1 MSGWSISRFA
11 TSAGP
16 RMPADLGGATTR
28 PPSPEQARRA
38 AELRETIAR
47 HDHLYHVLDAPEIA
61 DAEYDRLFAEL
72 VALEAAHPELA
83 VPDSP
88 TQRVGGAP
96 LDAFDEVVHEV
107 PMLSLANAFDASGV
121 ADFDRRVRERLEL
134 GEGEE
139 VEYVA
144 ETKLDGIAVSLR
156 YEAGRL
162 AVAATRGDGTRGEDI
177 TANVRTIRSIPL
189 GLAGGGYP
197 ESLEVRGEV
206 YLPLDRFERLNEEQ
220 RARGEREF
228 VNPRNAAAG
237 GLRQL
242 DPRATR
248 TRRLM
253 FFCHG
258 AGDAAG
264 IPSASTHRDL
274 LRRME
279 GWGLRVSP
287 DVRVVRGVSG
297 CVEYYREIETRRES
311 LGYQIDGVVYKVN
324 RLDEQRRLGA
334 VSRAPRWALAHK
346 FPAEEAV
353 TTLLG
358 IDVQVGRTGS
368 LTPVA
373 RLDPVFV
380 GGVTVTNATLHNQD
394 EIARKDVRVG
404 DRVVVRRA
412 GDVIPQVLRAVEPEK
427 RAPDAPRFEMPDEC
441 PVCGAP
447 VARMEGQAATRCTAG
462 LGCPAQRKEA
472 IRHFASRRAM
482 DIEGLGEKLVD
493 QLVETGLV
501 GTVADL
507 YRLKEHRGEIAALE
521 RMGELSTDNLLAGVE
536 KSRGLPLPRF
546 LYALGIPEVGEATA
560 GSLAAPLREALPDP
574 GGGRGGPRRSPRRGS
589 DRRGPRRGVLRGQP
603 RGRGRRHD
611 RGAARPGSRRAAR
624 RGGRGRGAAPACRRG
639 GGVDRHPRRDDPR
652 RGEGPAGGPRREG
665 DRERLEAHHPGRL
678 RREPGLETRPR
689 GSPRGPDPGRTRRPR
704 AIVCRCRRVR
714 DRSRPRGALTETVD
728 SRYPRL
734 DSRPCD

>member
-1 MSGWSISRFA
+1 
-11 TSAGP
+11 
-16 RMPADLGGATTR
+16 MPADLGGAAAR
-28 PPSPEQARRA
+28 PPSATDRRRA
-38 AELRETIAR
+38 SELRETIAR

-61 DAEYDRLFAEL
+61 DAEYDGLFAEL

-107 PMLSLANAFDASGV
+107 PMLSLANAFDEAGV

-197 ESLEVRGEV
+197 EHLEVRGEV

-220 RARGEREF
+220 RTRGEREF

-274 LRRME
+274 LRRMDE
-279 GWGLRVSP
+279 WGLRVSP

-297 CVEYYREIETRRES
+297 CIEYYREIEARRES

-373 RLDPVFV
+373 RLEPVFV

-394 EIARKDVRVG
+394 EVARKDVRVG

-412 GDVIPQVLRAVEPEK
+412 GDVIPQVLRVVDPEE
-427 RAPDAPRFEMPDEC
+427 RAPDAPRFEMPEAC

-447 VARMEGQAATRCTAG
+447 VARMEGQAAIRCTAG

-493 QLVETGLV
+493 QLVEKRFVSTI
-501 GTVADL
+501 ADL
-507 YRLKEHRGEIAALE
+507 YRLEGRRDDIAALE
-521 RMGELSTDNLLAGVE
+521 RMGELSAKNLLEAIDG
-536 KSRGLPLPRF
+536 SRDLPLPRF

-560 GSLAAPLREALPDP
+560 GSLARHFGKLFRIREADEAALAEVRDV
-574 GGGRGGPRRSPRRGS
+574 GPIVAAHVAAFFEANREVV
-589 DRRGPRRGVLRGQP
+589 DDVMV
-603 RGRGRRHD
+603 
-611 RGAARPGSRRAAR
+611 AARPAPVPVERPDAEDGDGEPLPLAGEVVVLTGTLAAMT
-624 RGGRGRGAAPACRRG
+624 
-639 GGVDRHPRRDDPR
+639 RDEAKD
-652 RGEGPAGGPRREG
+652 
-665 DRERLEAHHPGRL
+665 RLETLGAKVTGSVSKRTTLVVCGENPG
-678 RREPGLETRPR
+678 
-689 GSPRGPDPGRTRRPR
+689 SK
-704 AIVCRCRRVR
+704 R
-714 DRSRPRGALTETVD
+714 DRAEALGVRTLEEPD
-728 SRYPRL
+728 FLEFL
-734 DSRPCD
+734 DES

>member
-1 MSGWSISRFA
+1 M
-11 TSAGP
+11 
-16 RMPADLGGATTR
+16 
-28 PPSPEQARRA
+28 
-38 AELRETIAR
+38 
-47 HDHLYHVLDAPEIA
+47 
-61 DAEYDRLFAEL
+61 
-72 VALEAAHPELA
+72 
-83 VPDSP
+83 
-88 TQRVGGAP
+88 
-96 LDAFDEVVHEV
+96 
-107 PMLSLANAFDASGV
+107 
-121 ADFDRRVRERLEL
+121 
-134 GEGEE
+134 
-139 VEYVA
+139 
-144 ETKLDGIAVSLR
+144 
-156 YEAGRL
+156 
-162 AVAATRGDGTRGEDI
+162 
-177 TANVRTIRSIPL
+177 
-189 GLAGGGYP
+189 
-197 ESLEVRGEV
+197 
-206 YLPLDRFERLNEEQ
+206 
-220 RARGEREF
+220 
-228 VNPRNAAAG
+228 NPRNAAAG

-287 DVRVVRGVSG
+287 DVRVVHGVSG
-297 CVEYYREIETRRES
+297 CVEYYREIEARRES

-427 RAPDAPRFEMPDEC
+427 RAPDAPRFEMPGEC

-560 GSLAAPLREALPDP
+560 GSLARHFGKLFRIREADEAALAEVRDV
-574 GGGRGGPRRSPRRGS
+574 GPIVAAHVAAFFEANREVV
-589 DRRGPRRGVLRGQP
+589 DDVMV
-603 RGRGRRHD
+603 
-611 RGAARPGSRRAAR
+611 AARPAPVPVERPDAEGGGEEPLPLAGEVVVLTGTLAVMTRDEAKTGWRPSAR
-624 RGGRGRGAAPACRRG
+624 R
-639 GGVDRHPRRDDPR
+639 
-652 RGEGPAGGPRREG
+652 
-665 DRERLEAHHPGRL
+665 
-678 RREPGLETRPR
+678 
-689 GSPRGPDPGRTRRPR
+689 
-704 AIVCRCRRVR
+704 
-714 DRSRPRGALTETVD
+714 
-728 SRYPRL
+728 
-734 DSRPCD
+734 

>member
-1 MSGWSISRFA
+1 MSA
-11 TSAGP
+11 EQGP
-16 RMPADLGGATTR
+16 GETR
-28 PPSPEQARRA
+28 PPSPAEVRRA

-47 HDHLYHVLDAPEIA
+47 HDRLYHVLDAPEIA
-61 DAEYDRLFAEL
+61 DAEYDRLFATL
-72 VALEAAHPELA
+72 VTLEAAHPELA

-96 LDAFDEVVHEV
+96 IEAFAEVVHEV
-107 PMLSLANAFDASGV
+107 PMLSLANAFDEPGV

-134 GEGEE
+134 AEGEE

-156 YEAGRL
+156 YEGGRL

-177 TANVRTIRSIPL
+177 TANVRTNRSIPL

-258 AGDAAG
+258 AGDASA
-264 IPSASTHRDL
+264 IPSVPTHRDL
-274 LRRME
+274 LRRMDE
-279 GWGLRVSP
+279 WGLRVSP
-287 DVRVVRGVSG
+287 DVRVVRGVAG
-297 CVEYYREIETRRES
+297 CMEYYRGIEGRRES

-324 RLDEQRRLGA
+324 RLDDQRRLGA

-373 RLDPVFV
+373 RLEPVFV

-394 EIARKDVRVG
+394 ELARKDVRVG

-412 GDVIPQVLRAVEPEK
+412 GDVIPQVLRVVDPEK
-427 RAPDAPRFEMPDEC
+427 RPPDAPVFEMPDEC

-447 VARMEGQAATRCTAG
+447 AVRVEGQAATRCTAG

-493 QLVETGLV
+493 QLVEKRFV

-507 YRLKEHRGEIAALE
+507 YRLEGRRADIVALE
-521 RMGELSTDNLLAGVE
+521 RMGELSADNLLAAIEG
-536 KSRGLPLPRF
+536 SRGLLLPRF

-560 GSLAAPLREALPDP
+560 GSLARHFGKLYRIRESDEAALAEVRDV
-574 GGGRGGPRRSPRRGS
+574 GPIVAAHVVAFFEANR
-589 DRRGPRRGVLRGQP
+589 DVVDDLMV
-603 RGRGRRHD
+603 
-611 RGAARPGSRRAAR
+611 AARPAPVAVERPDAED
-624 RGGRGRGAAPACRRG
+624 GGEPLPLAGEVVVLTGALGAMT
-639 GGVDRHPRRDDPR
+639 RDEAKD
-652 RGEGPAGGPRREG
+652 
-665 DRERLEAHHPGRL
+665 RLEALGAKVTGSVSKRTTLVVCGENPG
-678 RREPGLETRPR
+678 
-689 GSPRGPDPGRTRRPR
+689 
-704 AIVCRCRRVR
+704 AKR
-714 DRSRPRGALTETVD
+714 DRAEALGVRTLEEEGFLAFLEG
-728 SRYPRL
+728 S
-734 DSRPCD
+734 

>member
-1 MSGWSISRFA
+1 
-11 TSAGP
+11 
-16 RMPADLGGATTR
+16 MPAEPGPEETR
-28 PPSPEQARRA
+28 PASPEAARRA
-38 AELRETIAR
+38 AELRETVAR
-47 HDHLYHVLDAPEIA
+47 HDHLYHVRDSPEIP

-72 VALEAAHPELA
+72 LALEAAHPELA
-83 VPDSP
+83 EPDSP

-96 LDAFDEVVHEV
+96 AEGFAEVVHEV
-107 PMLSLANAFDASGV
+107 PMLSLANAFEESEV
-121 ADFDRRVRERLEL
+121 ADFDRRVRERLDL
-134 GEGEE
+134 PEGEE

-144 ETKLDGIAVSLR
+144 ETKLDGVAVSLR
-156 YEAGRL
+156 YEHGRL
-162 AVAATRGDGTRGEDI
+162 AVAATRGDGTRGEDV
-177 TANVRTIRSIPL
+177 TGNVRTVRSIPL
-189 GLAGGGYP
+189 RLAGGGFP

-206 YLPLDRFERLNEEQ
+206 YLPFDRFERLNEEQ
-220 RARGEREF
+220 RERGEREF

-248 TRRLM
+248 SRRLM

-258 AGDAAG
+258 AGRADTIA
-264 IPSASTHRDL
+264 SASTHYGL
-274 LRRME
+274 LRYLD

-287 DVRVVRGVSG
+287 DVRVVRGVAG
-297 CVEYYREIETRRES
+297 CVAYYREVEARRDR

-324 RLDEQRRLGA
+324 RLEDQRRLGSVA
-334 VSRAPRWALAHK
+334 RAPRWALAHK

-353 TTLLG
+353 TRLLD

-373 RLDPVFV
+373 RLEPVFV

-412 GDVIPQVLRAVEPEK
+412 GDVIPQVLRAVDPEG
-427 RAPDAPRFEMPDEC
+427 RAPDAPRFEMPTEC

-447 VARMEGQAATRCTAG
+447 AVRVEGQAATRCTAG
-462 LGCPAQRKEA
+462 LGCPAQRKQA

-482 DIEGLGEKLVD
+482 DVEGLGEKLVD

-507 YRLKEHRGEIAALE
+507 YRLKERREEIAALE
-521 RMGELSTDNLLAGVE
+521 RMGALSTDNLLAGVE

-560 GSLAAPLREALPDP
+560 EALARHFGKLFRVREADEAALAEVRDVGPVVAAHVAAFFEANRGVVDDLMVVAGPVPVPVERPDGGGEAAEPLPLAGEVVVLTGALAAMTREDAKERLQALGAKVTGSVSKRTTLVVCGESPGAKRDRAEALGIRTLDEA
-574 GGGRGGPRRSPRRGS
+574 GLLDLLEG
-589 DRRGPRRGVLRGQP
+589 DEALLRAP
-603 RGRGRRHD
+603 V
-611 RGAARPGSRRAAR
+611 
-624 RGGRGRGAAPACRRG
+624 APAVG
-639 GGVDRHPRRDDPR
+639 
-652 RGEGPAGGPRREG
+652 
-665 DRERLEAHHPGRL
+665 
-678 RREPGLETRPR
+678 
-689 GSPRGPDPGRTRRPR
+689 
-704 AIVCRCRRVR
+704 
-714 DRSRPRGALTETVD
+714 
-728 SRYPRL
+728 
-734 DSRPCD
+734 

>member
-1 MSGWSISRFA
+1 MNGWSISRFA
-11 TSAGP
+11 TSVAP
-16 RMPADLGGATTR
+16 RMPADPGGANTR
-28 PPSPEQARRA
+28 PPSPGDLRRA

-47 HDHLYHVLDAPEIA
+47 HDHLYHVLDAPEIP

-83 VPDSP
+83 VLDSP

-96 LDAFDEVVHEV
+96 LDAFNEVVHEV
-107 PMLSLANAFDASGV
+107 PMLSLANAFDGSGV

-189 GLAGGGYP
+189 GLAGAGYP
-197 ESLEVRGEV
+197 ASLEVRGEV

-258 AGDAAG
+258 TGDAAG

-274 LRRME
+274 LRRMAE
-279 GWGLRVSP
+279 WGLRVSP
-287 DVRVVRGVSG
+287 DVRLVRGVCG
-297 CVEYYREIETRRES
+297 CIEYYREIEARRES

-373 RLDPVFV
+373 RLEPVFV

-412 GDVIPQVLRAVEPEK
+412 GDVIPQVLRVVDPEK
-427 RAPDAPRFEMPDEC
+427 RAPDAPRFEMPDQC

-472 IRHFASRRAM
+472 VRHFASRRAM

-493 QLVETGLV
+493 QLVEKRFVATI
-501 GTVADL
+501 ADL
-507 YRLKEHRGEIAALE
+507 YRLKDRRDDIAALE
-521 RMGELSTDNLLAGVE
+521 RMGELSAENLLEAIEG
-536 KSRGLPLPRF
+536 SRDLPLPRF
-546 LYALGIPEVGEATA
+546 VYALGIPEVGEATA
-560 GSLAAPLREALPDP
+560 SSLARHFGKLYKLREADEAALAEVRDV
-574 GGGRGGPRRSPRRGS
+574 GPIVAAHVAAFFEANR
-589 DRRGPRRGVLRGQP
+589 DVVNKVMVE
-603 RGRGRRHD
+603 
-611 RGAARPGSRRAAR
+611 ARPAPVPVERPDAEDGGEDPLPLAGEVVVLTGTLASMTRDEAKDRLETLGAKVTGSVSKRTALVV
-624 RGGRGRGAAPACRRG
+624 C
-639 GGVDRHPRRDDPR
+639 
-652 RGEGPAGGPRREG
+652 GENPGSK
-665 DRERLEAHHPGRL
+665 RERAEALGVRTLEEAGF
-678 RREPGLETRPR
+678 LEF
-689 GSPRGPDPGRTRRPR
+689 
-704 AIVCRCRRVR
+704 
-714 DRSRPRGALTETVD
+714 
-728 SRYPRL
+728 L
-734 DSRPCD
+734 DGI

>member
-1 MSGWSISRFA
+1 
-11 TSAGP
+11 
-16 RMPADLGGATTR
+16 MPADSGGADPR
-28 PPSPEQARRA
+28 PPSPAEVRRA
-38 AELRETIAR
+38 AELRETVAR
-47 HDHLYHVLDAPEIA
+47 HDHFYHVLDAPEIA

-72 VALEAAHPELA
+72 LALEAAHPELA
-83 VPDSP
+83 DPDSP
-88 TQRVGGAP
+88 TQRVGGPPSEGFA
-96 LDAFDEVVHEV
+96 EVVHEV
-107 PMLSLANAFDASGV
+107 PMLSLANAFDESGV

-134 GEGEE
+134 ADGEE

-156 YEAGRL
+156 YEDGRL
-162 AVAATRGDGTRGEDI
+162 AVASTRGDGTRGEDV

-189 GLAGGGYP
+189 RLAGSGYP
-197 ESLEVRGEV
+197 GSLEVRGEV

-220 RARGEREF
+220 RERGEREF

-242 DPRATR
+242 DSRATR

-258 AGDAAG
+258 TGDA
-264 IPSASTHRDL
+264 SAIASAPTHHDL
-274 LRRME
+274 LRRMDE
-279 GWGLRVSP
+279 WGLRVSP

-297 CVEYYREIETRRES
+297 CVAYYREIEGRRES

-324 RLDEQRRLGA
+324 RLEDQRRLGA

-346 FPAEEAV
+346 FPAEEAI
-353 TTLLG
+353 TRLLG

-394 EIARKDVRVG
+394 EIVRKDVRVG

-412 GDVIPQVLRAVEPEK
+412 GDVIPQVLGVGPKWRRAT
-427 RAPDAPRFEMPDEC
+427 DAPVFEMPDEC
-441 PVCGAP
+441 PVCGGP

-493 QLVETGLV
+493 QLVETRLV
-501 GTVADL
+501 ETVADL
-507 YRLKEHRGEIAALE
+507 YRLKEHRDEIAALE

-536 KSRGLPLPRF
+536 KSRGLALPRF

-560 GSLAAPLREALPDP
+560 GSLARHFGKLFRIREADEAALAEVRDVGPIVAAQVVAFFEANREVVDEVNVAARPARVPVERPDAE
-574 GGGRGGPRRSPRRGS
+574 GGRRVAAPCRRSRGS
-589 DRRGPRRGVLRGQP
+589 DRGP
-603 RGRGRRHD
+603 GRD
-611 RGAARPGSRRAAR
+611 
-624 RGGRGRGAAPACRRG
+624 
-639 GGVDRHPRRDDPR
+639 VPR
-652 RGEGPAGGPRREG
+652 RGEGPPRGPRREG
-665 DRERLEAHHPGRL
+665 DRERV
-678 RREPGLETRPR
+678 ETPRP
-689 GSPRGPDPGRTRRPR
+689 S
-704 AIVCRCRRVR
+704 
-714 DRSRPRGALTETVD
+714 
-728 SRYPRL
+728 
-734 DSRPCD
+734 

>member
-1 MSGWSISRFA
+1 M
-11 TSAGP
+11 
-16 RMPADLGGATTR
+16 
-28 PPSPEQARRA
+28 
-38 AELRETIAR
+38 
-47 HDHLYHVLDAPEIA
+47 LDAPEIA

-72 VALEAAHPELA
+72 VDLEAAHPELA

-107 PMLSLANAFDASGV
+107 PMLSLANAFDEAGV
-121 ADFDRRVRERLEL
+121 ADFDRRVRDRLEL

-177 TANVRTIRSIPL
+177 TGNVRTIRSIPL

-274 LRRME
+274 LRRMDE
-279 GWGLRVSP
+279 WGLRVSP
-287 DVRVVRGVSG
+287 DVQVVHGVSG
-297 CVEYYREIETRRES
+297 CIGYYREIEARRDS

-373 RLDPVFV
+373 RLEPVFV

-412 GDVIPQVLRAVEPEK
+412 GDVIPA
-427 RAPDAPRFEMPDEC
+427 
-441 PVCGAP
+441 
-447 VARMEGQAATRCTAG
+447 
-462 LGCPAQRKEA
+462 
-472 IRHFASRRAM
+472 
-482 DIEGLGEKLVD
+482 
-493 QLVETGLV
+493 
-501 GTVADL
+501 
-507 YRLKEHRGEIAALE
+507 
-521 RMGELSTDNLLAGVE
+521 
-536 KSRGLPLPRF
+536 
-546 LYALGIPEVGEATA
+546 
-560 GSLAAPLREALPDP
+560 
-574 GGGRGGPRRSPRRGS
+574 
-589 DRRGPRRGVLRGQP
+589 
-603 RGRGRRHD
+603 
-611 RGAARPGSRRAAR
+611 
-624 RGGRGRGAAPACRRG
+624 
-639 GGVDRHPRRDDPR
+639 
-652 RGEGPAGGPRREG
+652 GPAGGGPR
-665 DRERLEAHHPGRL
+665 EARPGHAAVRDARSVSGV
-678 RREPGLETRPR
+678 RRPPPPGWRDRPR
-689 GSPRGPDPGRTRRPR
+689 PGARPASGARPSARRRSATSRAGGRWTSKVSGRSWWISSWRSASSRRSLISTAWRTGGTTSRPSSGWANSRRRTSLRPSRAARIFPFPASSTRSGSRRSGKPRPARSPATSGSSSGSGRRTRRRSPKC
-704 AIVCRCRRVR
+704 ATWVR
-714 DRSRPRGALTETVD
+714 SSRPTSWR
-728 SRYPRL
+728 S
-734 DSRPCD
+734 SRPTVRS

>member
-1 MSGWSISRFA
+1 MSTDRGR
-11 TSAGP
+11 
-16 RMPADLGGATTR
+16 GGIP
-28 PPSPEQARRA
+28 PPSPDVVRRA
-38 AELRETIAR
+38 AELREAVAR
-47 HDHLYHVLDAPEIA
+47 HDRLYHVQDEPEIP

-72 VALEAAHPELA
+72 LSLEAAHPELA
-83 VPDSP
+83 APDSP

-96 LDAFDEVVHEV
+96 LEGFAEVVHEV
-107 PMLSLANAFDASGV
+107 PMLSLANAFDESGV
-121 ADFDRRVRERLEL
+121 ADFDRRVRERLEIE
-134 GEGEE
+134 EGEE

-156 YEAGRL
+156 YEGGRL

-189 GLAGGGYP
+189 GLAGGGFP

-248 TRRLM
+248 ARRLM

-264 IPSASTHRDL
+264 IPSALTHRDL
-274 LRRME
+274 LGRVDE
-279 GWGLRVSP
+279 WGLRVSP
-287 DVRVVRGVSG
+287 DVRVVRGVPG
-297 CVEYYREIETRRES
+297 CMAYYREIEDRRES

-324 RLDEQRRLGA
+324 RLADQRRLGA

-353 TTLLG
+353 TALLG

-373 RLDPVFV
+373 RLEPVFV

-412 GDVIPQVLRAVEPEK
+412 GDVIPQVLRAVDPES
-427 RAPDAPRFEMPDEC
+427 RAPDAPVFEMPHEC

-447 VARMEGQAATRCTAG
+447 AVRVEGQAATRCTAG

-493 QLVETGLV
+493 QLVEKRFV

-507 YRLKEHRGEIAALE
+507 YRLKERRDEIVALE
-521 RMGELSTDNLLAGVE
+521 RMGELSACNLLAAIEG
-536 KSRGLPLPRF
+536 SRGLPLPRF

-560 GSLAAPLREALPDP
+560 GSLARHFGKLFRVREADEAALAEVRDV
-574 GGGRGGPRRSPRRGS
+574 GPIVAAHVAAFFEANRAVV
-589 DRRGPRRGVLRGQP
+589 DDVMV
-603 RGRGRRHD
+603 
-611 RGAARPGSRRAAR
+611 AARPAPVPVERPCVED
-624 RGGRGRGAAPACRRG
+624 GGEPLPLAGEVVVLTGTLGAMT
-639 GGVDRHPRRDDPR
+639 RDD
-652 RGEGPAGGPRREG
+652 AK
-665 DRERLEAHHPGRL
+665 DRLEALGAKVTGSVSKRTTLVVCGENPG
-678 RREPGLETRPR
+678 
-689 GSPRGPDPGRTRRPR
+689 SK
-704 AIVCRCRRVR
+704 R
-714 DRSRPRGALTETVD
+714 DRAETLGVRTLEEDDFLALLSAGAEESVPAPD
-728 SRYPRL
+728 RQVR
-734 DSRPCD
+734 

>member
-1 MSGWSISRFA
+1 
-11 TSAGP
+11 
-16 RMPADLGGATTR
+16 MPADPGGVATTR
-28 PPSPEQARRA
+28 PPSPTDLRRA

-61 DAEYDRLFAEL
+61 DAQYDRLFAEL

-134 GEGEE
+134 GEGGE

-162 AVAATRGDGTRGEDI
+162 AVAATRGDGARGEDI

-197 ESLEVRGEV
+197 QSLEVRGEV

-264 IPSASTHRDL
+264 IPSVSTHRDL

-287 DVRVVRGVSG
+287 DVRVVHGVSG
-297 CVEYYREIETRRES
+297 CIEYYREIEARREL

-412 GDVIPQVLRAVEPEK
+412 GDVIPQVLRVVDPET
-427 RAPDAPRFEMPDEC
+427 RPPDAPRFEMPERC

-447 VARMEGQAATRCTAG
+447 AARMEGQAATRCTAG

-493 QLVETGLV
+493 QLVEKRFVATI
-501 GTVADL
+501 ADL
-507 YRLKEHRGEIAALE
+507 YRLGDRRDDIAALE
-521 RMGELSTDNLLAGVE
+521 RMGELSAKNLIEAIEG
-536 KSRGLPLPRF
+536 SRGLPLPRF

-560 GSLAAPLREALPDP
+560 GSLARHFGKLFRIREADEAALAEVRDV
-574 GGGRGGPRRSPRRGS
+574 GPIIAAEIAAFFAANREIV
-589 DRRGPRRGVLRGQP
+589 DDVMV
-603 RGRGRRHD
+603 
-611 RGAARPGSRRAAR
+611 AARPAPVPVERPDAA
-624 RGGRGRGAAPACRRG
+624 G
-639 GGVDRHPRRDDPR
+639 GGEEPLPLAGEVVVLTGTLAAMTRD
-652 RGEGPAGGPRREG
+652 EAK
-665 DRERLEAHHPGRL
+665 ERLETLGAKVTGSVSKRTTLVVCGESPG
-678 RREPGLETRPR
+678 TK
-689 GSPRGPDPGRTRRPR
+689 
-704 AIVCRCRRVR
+704 R
-714 DRSRPRGALTETVD
+714 DRAEALGVRTLEEPD
-728 SRYPRL
+728 FLAILSAGDRYG
-734 DSRPCD
+734 

>member
-1 MSGWSISRFA
+1 
-11 TSAGP
+11 
-16 RMPADLGGATTR
+16 MPADPGGAAPR

-38 AELRETIAR
+38 AELRETITR

-72 VALEAAHPELA
+72 VALEAAHPALA
-83 VPDSP
+83 MPDSP

-96 LDAFDEVVHEV
+96 LEGFAEVVHDV
-107 PMLSLANAFDASGV
+107 PMLSLANAFDEPGV

-134 GEGEE
+134 AEGEE

-156 YEAGRL
+156 YEGGRL

-177 TANVRTIRSIPL
+177 TSNVRTIRSIPL
-189 GLAGGGYP
+189 RLAGGDYP
-197 ESLEVRGEV
+197 ENLEVRGEV

-242 DPRATR
+242 DSRATR

-258 AGDAAG
+258 AGDVGG
-264 IPSASTHRDL
+264 IPSAPTHRDL
-274 LRRME
+274 LRRMDE
-279 GWGLRVSP
+279 WGLRVSP

-297 CVEYYREIETRRES
+297 CIAYHREIEDRREA

-324 RLDEQRRLGA
+324 RLEDQRRLGA

-412 GDVIPQVLRAVEPEK
+412 GDVIPQVLRVVDPK
-427 RAPDAPRFEMPDEC
+427 GRAPDAPVFEMPAEC

-447 VARMEGQAATRCTAG
+447 AARVEGQAATRCTAG

-493 QLVETGLV
+493 QLVATGLV
-501 GTVADL
+501 ATVADL
-507 YRLKEHRGEIAALE
+507 YRLREHRDAIAALE
-521 RMGELSTDNLLAGVE
+521 RMGDLSTANLLAGVE
-536 KSRGLPLPRF
+536 RSRGLPLPRF

-560 GSLAAPLREALPDP
+560 GSLARHFGKLFRLREADEAALAEVRDV
-574 GGGRGGPRRSPRRGS
+574 GPIVAAKSRRSSQPTGRSWTTSWSRRG
-589 DRRGPRRGVLRGQP
+589 
-603 RGRGRRHD
+603 
-611 RGAARPGSRRAAR
+611 
-624 RGGRGRGAAPACRRG
+624 
-639 GGVDRHPRRDDPR
+639 
-652 RGEGPAGGPRREG
+652 
-665 DRERLEAHHPGRL
+665 
-678 RREPGLETRPR
+678 RPR
-689 GSPRGPDPGRTRRPR
+689 FPSSAPTRRTG
-704 AIVCRCRRVR
+704 A
-714 DRSRPRGALTETVD
+714 RSR
-728 SRYPRL
+728 SRLPAR
-734 DSRPCD
+734 SSC

>member
-1 MSGWSISRFA
+1 
-11 TSAGP
+11 
-16 RMPADLGGATTR
+16 MPADSGGADPR
-28 PPSPEQARRA
+28 PPSPAEVRRA
-38 AELRETIAR
+38 AELRETVAR
-47 HDHLYHVLDAPEIA
+47 HDHFYHVLDAPEIA

-72 VALEAAHPELA
+72 LALEAAHPELA
-83 VPDSP
+83 DPDSP
-88 TQRVGGAP
+88 TQRVGGPPSEGFA
-96 LDAFDEVVHEV
+96 EVVHEV
-107 PMLSLANAFDASGV
+107 PMLSLANAFDESGV

-134 GEGEE
+134 ADGEE

-156 YEAGRL
+156 YEDGRL
-162 AVAATRGDGTRGEDI
+162 AVASTRGDGTRGEDV

-189 GLAGGGYP
+189 RLAGSGYP
-197 ESLEVRGEV
+197 GSLEVRGEV

-220 RARGEREF
+220 RERGEREF

-242 DPRATR
+242 DSRATR

-258 AGDAAG
+258 TGDA
-264 IPSASTHRDL
+264 SAIASAPTHRDL
-274 LRRME
+274 LRRMDE
-279 GWGLRVSP
+279 WGLRVSP

-297 CVEYYREIETRRES
+297 CVAYYREIEGQRES

-324 RLDEQRRLGA
+324 RLEDQRRLGA

-346 FPAEEAV
+346 FPAEEAI
-353 TTLLG
+353 TRLLG

-394 EIARKDVRVG
+394 EIVRKDVRVG

-412 GDVIPQVLRAVEPEK
+412 GDVIPQVLGVDPKWRRA
-427 RAPDAPRFEMPDEC
+427 ADAPVFEMPDEC
-441 PVCGAP
+441 PVCGGP

-493 QLVETGLV
+493 QLVETRLV
-501 GTVADL
+501 ETVADL
-507 YRLKEHRGEIAALE
+507 YRLKEHRDEIAALE

-536 KSRGLPLPRF
+536 KSRGLALPRF

-560 GSLAAPLREALPDP
+560 GSLARHFGKLFRIREADEAALAEVRDV
-574 GGGRGGPRRSPRRGS
+574 GPIVAAHVVAFFEANREVV
-589 DRRGPRRGVLRGQP
+589 DEVNV
-603 RGRGRRHD
+603 
-611 RGAARPGSRRAAR
+611 AARP
-624 RGGRGRGAAPACRRG
+624 APVPVERPDAEG
-639 GGVDRHPRRDDPR
+639 GGASLPLAGEVVVLTGALDAMSRDEAKD
-652 RGEGPAGGPRREG
+652 
-665 DRERLEAHHPGRL
+665 RLEALGAKVTGSVSKRTTLVVCGENPG
-678 RREPGLETRPR
+678 
-689 GSPRGPDPGRTRRPR
+689 SK
-704 AIVCRCRRVR
+704 R
-714 DRSRPRGALTETVD
+714 DRAEALGVRTLEEEGFLAFLEG
-728 SRYPRL
+728 R
-734 DSRPCD
+734 